1 MCYQHIMIATDL
13 SDDGKRLVEKSA
25 RLAAALQARLSLIY
39 VDIHYDTYHAA
50 IGFSERSYD
59 GVPFEEKIKKELE
72 PLTQNVNYPINEVII
87 GHGDF
92 IEELKNAVADKSVDL
107 VVFGHHHDL
116 WNKLFSSTQHAI
128 NQLNVDVLVIPIK
141 Q

>member
-1 MCYQHIMIATDL
+1 MIATDL

-25 RLAAALQARLSLIY
+25 RLAASLQARLSLIY

-92 IEELKNAVADKSVDL
+92 IEELKNAVVDKSVDL

>member
-1 MCYQHIMIATDL
+1 

-25 RLAAALQARLSLIY
+25 RLAASLQARLSLIY

-92 IEELKNAVADKSVDL
+92 IEELKNAVVDKSVDL

>member
-13 SDDGKRLVEKSA
+13 SDDGKRLVEKGA

-92 IEELKNAVADKSVDL
+92 IEELKNAVVDKSVDL

>member
-1 MCYQHIMIATDL
+1 MIATDL

-92 IEELKNAVADKSVDL
+92 IEELKNAVVDKSVDL

>member
-92 IEELKNAVADKSVDL
+92 IEELKNAVVDKSVDL

-128 NQLNVDVLVIPIK
+128 SQLNVDVLVIPIK

>member
-87 GHGDF
+87 G
-92 IEELKNAVADKSVDL
+92 
-107 VVFGHHHDL
+107 GHHHDL